1 MSITRQVVLDTETT
15 GLDPSKGHRITEIGC
30 IEMVNRRETGKH
42 FHTYLNPERDI
53 DEAAQKITGL
63 TRSFLEDKPKFS
75 DIANDLLAFLK
86 VEGTELIIHNAPFD
100 LGFLNH
106 EFKRLFQDYS
116 DLEQN
121 LSIFDTL
128 MLARRLHPG
137 QRNNLD
143 AVCRRY
149 NIDNNDRDY
158 HGALID
164 AKLLLRVYLAM
175 TAGQSAMSFTE
186 TPVVNEALARDRVPT
201 LSGQVVA
208 APSVRDFPL
217 RIIRANEEEL
227 DAHLKRMAAIRAKK
241 ERA

>member
-1 MSITRQVVLDTETT
+1 MSRQIVLDTETT
-15 GLDPSKGHRITEIGC
+15 GLDPNKGHRITEIGC
-30 IEMVNRRETGKH
+30 IEMINRRETGNR

-53 DEAAQKITGL
+53 DEAAQRITGL

-75 DIANDLLAFLK
+75 EIANDLLAFLK

-106 EFKRLFQDYS
+106 EFKRLFKDYS
-116 DLEQN
+116 DLEQD

-128 MLARRLHPG
+128 VLARRLHPG

-143 AVCRRY
+143 AVCKRY
-149 NIDNNDRDY
+149 NVDNTDRDY

-186 TPVVNEALARDRVPT
+186 ETNVGVNDGKDRQAAL
-201 LSGQVVA
+201 G
-208 APSVRDFPL
+208 APPAIQPIARDFPL
-217 RIIRANEEEL
+217 RIIRASQEEL
-227 DAHLKRMAAIRAKK
+227 DAHLKRLAGIRAEKV
-241 ERA
+241 RGW

>member
-1 MSITRQVVLDTETT
+1 MSITRQIVLDTETT

-30 IEMVNRRETGKH
+30 IEMVNRRETGNR

-75 DIANDLLAFLK
+75 EIANDLLAFLK

-106 EFKRLFQDYS
+106 EFKRLFQDHS
-116 DLEQN
+116 DLEQH

-128 MLARRLHPG
+128 VLARRLHPG

-149 NIDNNDRDY
+149 NIDNTDRDY

-175 TAGQSAMSFTE
+175 TAGQSAMSFTD
-186 TPVVNEALARDRVPT
+186 TPVVSEQLTDRHST
-201 LSGQVVA
+201 LPGQA
-208 APSVRDFPL
+208 AAVPSVRDFPL
-217 RIIRANEEEL
+217 RIIRASQEEL
-227 DAHLKRMAAIRAKK
+227 DAHLKRLAAIRAKK

>member
-1 MSITRQVVLDTETT
+1 MIMTRHIILDTETT

-42 FHTYLNPERDI
+42 FHSYLNPEREI

-63 TRSFLEDKPKFS
+63 TRDFLQDKPKFS
-75 DIANDLLAFLK
+75 EIAGDLLAFLK
-86 VEGTELIIHNAPFD
+86 VEGTELVIHNAPFD

-106 EFKRLFQDYS
+106 EFKRLDQDYK
-116 DLEQN
+116 DLEST

-128 MLARRLHPG
+128 ALARRLHPG

-149 NIDNNDRDY
+149 NIDNSGRDY
-158 HGALID
+158 HGALVD
-164 AKLLLRVYLAM
+164 AKLLMRVYLAM
-175 TAGQSAMSFTE
+175 TVGQSAMSFA
-186 TPVVNEALARDRVPT
+186 TPIVKENRNLNAIVSSAATAPT
-201 LSGQVVA
+201 QSM
-208 APSVRDFPL
+208 VRDFPL
-217 RIIRANEEEL
+217 RVIRASEEEL
-227 DAHLKRMAAIRAKK
+227 QAHLKRLAEIRAKQ

>member
-1 MSITRQVVLDTETT
+1 MSRQIVLDTETT

-30 IEMVNRRETGKH
+30 IEMVNRRETGNR

-53 DEAAQKITGL
+53 DEAAQRITGL

-75 DIANDLLAFLK
+75 DIANELLAFLK

-106 EFKRLFQDYS
+106 EFKRLFKDHS
-116 DLEQN
+116 DLEQD

-128 MLARRLHPG
+128 ALARRLHPG

-143 AVCRRY
+143 AVCKRY
-149 NIDNNDRDY
+149 NIDNTDRDY

-175 TAGQSAMSFTE
+175 TAGQSAMSFSDA
-186 TPVVNEALARDRVPT
+186 PVVSEQRATAGDAT
-201 LSGQVVA
+201 LSGQAAAA

-217 RIIRANEEEL
+217 RIIRANDEEL
-227 DAHLKRMAAIRAKK
+227 DAHLKRLAAIRAKK

>member
-1 MSITRQVVLDTETT
+1 MSITRQIVLDTETT

-30 IEMVNRRETGKH
+30 IEMVNRRETGNR

-53 DEAAQKITGL
+53 DEAAQRITGL
-63 TRSFLEDKPKFS
+63 TRSFLEDKPTFS
-75 DIANDLLAFLK
+75 EVAKDLLAFLK

-100 LGFLNH
+100 LGFLNW
-106 EFKRLFQDYS
+106 EFKLLDQKHI
-116 DLEQN
+116 DLEQS

-128 MLARRLHPG
+128 VLARRLYPG

-149 NIDNNDRDY
+149 NIDNTDRDY

-164 AKLLLRVYLAM
+164 AKLLMRVYLAM
-175 TAGQSAMSFTE
+175 TAGQSTMSFAD
-186 TPVVNEALARDRVPT
+186 TPVVSEQRASAGDAI
-201 LSGQVVA
+201 LSGHTAA

-217 RIIRANEEEL
+217 RIIRASQEEL
-227 DAHLKRMAAIRAKK
+227 DAHLKRLAAIRAKK